1 MKYLTQILLG
11 LMLVILIPL
20 SISYNKNPEKILSQ
34 DWSFW
39 QDLFNINNV
48 LDVEL
53 SEQKINQEILR
64 NPENF
69 LSLLDYTIISNF
81 DDSIKYNF
89 KLKRWSEELKVTN
102 LDDIYFQEEYYDDG
116 MMKSEQ
122 IYADSSLVFSI
133 NLGYYKNNKKKFEN
147 IYRNGDLVIKTL
159 WEYYGDGKIK
169 KIFIHNLL
177 DYEIKTKDWFSNGQ
191 IKSIAMFSSGMA
203 DGRFKS
209 KYPNGEDKKNAHYYA
224 GNLDG
229 SLSTFY
235 ENGKRKEE
243 QYYVNYKKSG
253 RWYEYYKNGQI
264 KVESV
269 FQNGEN
275 IAQKKWDKNGVLLQE
290 INNKTLDEDIWE
302 YYDPDCIIEPNCSNK
317 GNKKSHSKFFYS
329 PSNDLTKV
337 VVKSWHEN
345 GFRKSIGTY
354 KNNLKHELWRHF
366 DETGYLIKS
375 IYYINGNKLIEEE
388 FLDKIKD
395 NQLSGHIKF
404 TEWYKSG
411 AKMIYKEIIDGKIV
425 KMQEWYENGQ
435 RKYDGKYLNS
445 LMDGK
450 WVFYRADGSIQK
462 EINYQNGSKEGR
474 SVTWYLNGNKELEEN
489 YIDGLLNGRFVSY
502 RLDGKIEHES
512 NFVNGIKHGKS
523 VWWNGNGAM
532 RLEHNYEYGVV
543 TL

>member
-177 DYEIKTKDWFSNGQ
+177 DYEIKTK
-191 IKSIAMFSSGMA
+191 
-203 DGRFKS
+203 
-209 KYPNGEDKKNAHYYA
+209 
-224 GNLDG
+224 
-229 SLSTFY
+229 
-235 ENGKRKEE
+235 
-243 QYYVNYKKSG
+243 
-253 RWYEYYKNGQI
+253 
-264 KVESV
+264 
-269 FQNGEN
+269 
-275 IAQKKWDKNGVLLQE
+275 VL
-290 INNKTLDEDIWE
+290 
-302 YYDPDCIIEPNCSNK
+302 
-317 GNKKSHSKFFYS
+317 
-329 PSNDLTKV
+329 
-337 VVKSWHEN
+337 
-345 GFRKSIGTY
+345 
-354 KNNLKHELWRHF
+354 
-366 DETGYLIKS
+366 
-375 IYYINGNKLIEEE
+375 
-388 FLDKIKD
+388 
-395 NQLSGHIKF
+395 
-404 TEWYKSG
+404 
-411 AKMIYKEIIDGKIV
+411 
-425 KMQEWYENGQ
+425 
-435 RKYDGKYLNS
+435 
-445 LMDGK
+445 
-450 WVFYRADGSIQK
+450 
-462 EINYQNGSKEGR
+462 
-474 SVTWYLNGNKELEEN
+474 
-489 YIDGLLNGRFVSY
+489 
-502 RLDGKIEHES
+502 
-512 NFVNGIKHGKS
+512 
-523 VWWNGNGAM
+523 
-532 RLEHNYEYGVV
+532 
-543 TL
+543 